1 MCILQGSDNSTM
13 IPVFVFLLGAIIGS
27 FLNVCI
33 YRLPKRESIVTT
45 PSHCPHCSEP
55 IHFYDNIPL
64 ISYLVLRGKCRHCKE
79 HIPLRYP
86 VVEGLFGLLTLA
98 LFFKYGPTLPF
109 LLFLAFTA
117 ALIVIT
123 FIDLDHQIIPDSIS
137 IPGIF
142 AGIGASFFIP
152 LLSWHESIIGIVI
165 GGGFLFLVALGYK
178 WITGREGMGGGDVK
192 LLAMLGAWLGWKAI
206 PFILLSSSLIG
217 VVIGGGIGLLNRTGL
232 RSRIPFGPFLAL
244 SALIYVFFGPE
255 LINWYLTFTL

>member
-1 MCILQGSDNSTM
+1 M

-45 PSHCPHCSEP
+45 PSHCPHCGEP

-152 LLSWHESIIGIVI
+152 LLSWHESVIGIVI